1 MQLPLALW
9 LQASK
14 ADKPSNCFPA
24 LRDST
29 RCCQLKA
36 CGKRNE
42 PIQSSAVDTSSS
54 WNANATW
61 LQKWNFKMKFQYDSP
76 PSNSI
81 FKKEGRDR
89 FKKFQPA
96 TSAIT
101 ERDCIQQFFRS
112 FQFCAPGWTVGE
124 SFWMRWARQGHSRTA
139 YCCPATICDFL
150 SFATHNRVHDY
161 KPSEAYMVRGFSS
174 EGTCRSRRSSS
185 AKSEDDSWNKTK

>member
-1 MQLPLALW
+1 MVWKSGWNRGINSSKFTLEVW

-42 PIQSSAVDTSSS
+42 PIQSSAVGTSSS

-76 PSNSI
+76 PPQI
-81 FKKEGRDR
+81 PFLRKR
-89 FKKFQPA
+89 
-96 TSAIT
+96 
-101 ERDCIQQFFRS
+101 
-112 FQFCAPGWTVGE
+112 VGI
-124 SFWMRWARQGHSRTA
+124 A
-139 YCCPATICDFL
+139 L
-150 SFATHNRVHDY
+150 
-161 KPSEAYMVRGFSS
+161 
-174 EGTCRSRRSSS
+174 RSSS
-185 AKSEDDSWNKTK
+185 PPQNVWTFCNWHPNWIPLWIKWECWCQQFYSDNSGDADPLSENASIESETPRYFQVVYEHHFL

>member
-1 MQLPLALW
+1 MSKRPLCFRARPTATFVFSISSLRGSVFNSQGDAVWCNFLW

-96 TSAIT
+96 TKCVNLLQLASKL
-101 ERDCIQQFFRS
+101 D
-112 FQFCAPGWTVGE
+112 P
-124 SFWMRWARQGHSRTA
+124 
-139 YCCPATICDFL
+139 PL
-150 SFATHNRVHDY
+150 N
-161 KPSEAYMVRGFSS
+161 
-174 EGTCRSRRSSS
+174 
-185 AKSEDDSWNKTK
+185 

>member
-1 MQLPLALW
+1 MVWKSGWNRGINSSKFTLEVW

-76 PSNSI
+76 PQI
-81 FKKEGRDR
+81 PFLRKR
-89 FKKFQPA
+89 
-96 TSAIT
+96 
-101 ERDCIQQFFRS
+101 
-112 FQFCAPGWTVGE
+112 VGI
-124 SFWMRWARQGHSRTA
+124 A
-139 YCCPATICDFL
+139 L
-150 SFATHNRVHDY
+150 
-161 KPSEAYMVRGFSS
+161 
-174 EGTCRSRRSSS
+174 RSSS
-185 AKSEDDSWNKTK
+185 PPQNVWTFCNCYPTETDRTVLDGSLARLRRWDSDIILHCETTNVFTQHTNLPLTVAYGG